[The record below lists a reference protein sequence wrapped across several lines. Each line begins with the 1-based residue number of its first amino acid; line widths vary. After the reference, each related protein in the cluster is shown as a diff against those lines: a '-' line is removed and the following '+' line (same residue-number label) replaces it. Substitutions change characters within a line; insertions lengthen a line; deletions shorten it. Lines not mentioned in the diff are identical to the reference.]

1 MFQWIETIRVVNGN
15 PQNVFWHQKRM
26 NETFMQFT
34 GDVCPFSLDLIL
46 RELSFSDSGI
56 FKLRIVYSL
65 REIVE
70 LEILSYSIRLISKFY
85 LVERHNIDY
94 AYKFEERRSLDS
106 LDHLDAEPI
115 IVQNG
120 LITDTRYSNLI
131 FKKDNSWY
139 TPTSF
144 LLNGTMRQ
152 KLLAEGAI
160 FECKIDVSDLLNYS
174 HFKMINAMMPPE
186 HAILYNIDLLIRK
199 MPR

>member
-1 MFQWIETIRVVNGN
+1 MCQWIESIRVVNGN
-15 PQNVFWHQKRM
+15 PQNVYWHQKRM
-26 NETFMQFT
+26 NKTFMQFT
-34 GDVCPFSLDLIL
+34 GVVCPFSLDLIF
-46 RELSFSDSGI
+46 RELSFPKTGKH
-56 FKLRIVYSL
+56 KLRIVYNL

-70 LEILSYSIRLISKFY
+70 LEIIPYSIRLISKFY
-85 LVERHNIDY
+85 LVERDDIDY

-106 LDHLDAEPI
+106 IDHIDAEPI

-131 FKKDNSWY
+131 FKKDNCWY
-139 TPTSF
+139 TPSSF

-160 FECKIDVSDLLNYS
+160 FECKIGVNDLLNYS

-186 HAILYNIDLLIRK
+186 QAVLYRVDLLKR
-199 MPR
+199 